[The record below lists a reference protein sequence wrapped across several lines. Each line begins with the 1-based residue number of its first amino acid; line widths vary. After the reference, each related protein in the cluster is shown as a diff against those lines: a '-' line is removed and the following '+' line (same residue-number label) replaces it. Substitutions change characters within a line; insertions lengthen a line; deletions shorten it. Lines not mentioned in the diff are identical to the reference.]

1 MSVLDRIRG
10 HIEVLRAS
18 GQALLWIALAAG
30 LSLTAAGLLEP
41 LWPLRFLSEHLPGL
55 LTAPLEWLGLSAT
68 TALIVYGIL
77 LTGAA
82 LAVFGAA
89 VAWARAQ
96 HRDVHAEV
104 RESMVLR
111 LLALVGFVC
120 GFVGARAIV
129 VAGGLA
135 QPGVSGPSGGGG
147 FELPFREIWIQGYH
161 VHHFFFGFLI
171 LAVVSWIAV
180 FHPGQHRRWLA
191 ALYGIGMGVFVDEW
205 GLLVT
210 WGDYY
215 ARSSWFIAVLFL
227 AILVTGMLWT
237 WERARDRI
245 REEMGIEPSGDE
257 PDPTESEEAPG
268 STGGPEA

>member
-1 MSVLDRIRG
+1 MTSVLDRIRG
-10 HIEVLRAS
+10 HIEILRVS
-18 GQALLWIALAAG
+18 GQALAWIAVAAG
-30 LSLTAAGLLEP
+30 LTLAAAGLLEP
-41 LWPLRFLSEHLPGL
+41 LWPLRFLSRHLPGL
-55 LTAPLEWLGLSAT
+55 LTAPLEWLGLSPTA
-68 TALIVYGIL
+68 ALIVYGVL

-82 LAVFGAA
+82 LAVFTAA

-96 HRDVHAEV
+96 HHEVHARF

-129 VAGGLA
+129 VAGRLA

-161 VHHFFFGFLI
+161 VHHFFFGFLV

-180 FHPGQHRRWLA
+180 FHPGEHRRWLA

-215 ARSSWFIAVLFL
+215 ARSSWFMGVLFL
-227 AILVTGMLWT
+227 AILVAGMLWT

-245 REEMGIEPSGDE
+245 REEMGIEPSKDETEPTEPQRPSDDE
-257 PDPTESEEAPG
+257 P
-268 STGGPEA
+268 